1 MIRYKRHRLSQ
12 NKRDMQNKIKRTCA
26 ISAYFLLLFVASSV
40 AVAATSQVSLG
51 GVSYAVTSTDNSAT
65 WVQDSS
71 SGALVLGNGVAS
83 DSGSAVLYSMDSYQ
97 SENGFRMSV
106 YFSTSSIDSSG
117 GNELSFGLVRDDGN
131 LSTPDSG
138 NPFGNSS
145 PVFSVG
151 ANITGNQRGLRF
163 SDGNDSILLDNAGTR
178 VDFAAGRLTKLTLE
192 LARGGHWTY
201 RINDKY
207 EESGVVTESFDLTRP
222 YKFAAYS
229 RGEAAGKAIV
239 AIVVEDNYALGER
252 ADNVRTTWGIN
263 VGNMV
268 LDQLTDFKTIDFAGV
283 GFNSGASTSAD
294 HFAPNRLLEI
304 LANGEPENLHVPTW
318 GDLSLDEP
326 QNDPQLARILAVK
339 EAGLQVQ
346 AYTNSENLAG
356 DNADQFVV
364 LADRFFDWCDTDPAA
379 VAFLDKPY
387 MTGTWDRGRETYVN
401 TGDYPNRKYMFCYAE
416 YVLKDFGLRYAPYM
430 DSWTFDSGSSI
441 TGIGGDVS
449 NSGRIEE
456 QRIFQAFA
464 DAIHAGDP
472 SVPLAFNNGRSNGA
486 AAPFSDATFFDDFMF
501 GHAFGGNNSHAV
513 KGGTFERNETF
524 IDRIE
529 ETNGSVLDGGDYE
542 WDDKVVGNLSSKI
555 GVAAWSYSPVQAW
568 EDDDFLD
575 WNLRALSAGGSMS
588 WSGAIPRNGTPRLYD
603 YASALYKKLDDHLIA
618 NEAPNQPNWARGITY
633 LPAAT
638 GGEQYSRT
646 LEEGED
652 FFHPRGRD
660 IFISLG
666 SDAPEWLSINE
677 PSAGS
682 WVLSG
687 TPPLASDF
695 ISFELVASEANGAS
709 SSREVDLIIDGD
721 DDAPIVVPPGTPTT
735 PVTPITPI
743 TPIIQ
748 PPINTT
754 SQLVTITKRNA
765 PGFAIDGGDGAAAR
779 QDVRLFEVDSDD
791 INQQW
796 LEISRGD
803 GFYSYQKMGTEFC
816 IDGNHRG
823 EKRQN
828 VYLWRCSENNVN
840 QHWKK
845 IDVGDGY
852 YSLEKR
858 NAPGFVL
865 NGQSSGANGQSITLW
880 ELIDNGNLQW
890 QITDR

>member
-1 MIRYKRHRLSQ
+1 MNKSSKPQRIRRTTRQHFC
-12 NKRDMQNKIKRTCA
+12 KIKHVLSVSA
-26 ISAYFLLLFVASSV
+26 LVLPLMSAYAT
-40 AVAATSQVSLG
+40 AADSQVSLDG
-51 GVSYAVTSTDNSAT
+51 ESYGVTSINGGASWVADPASGNLVYDN
-65 WVQDSS
+65 
-71 SGALVLGNGVAS
+71 GGAS
-83 DSGSAVLYSMDSYQ
+83 DSGSSVLFSDDSFR
-97 SENGFRMSV
+97 SENGLRVSV
-106 YFSTSSIDSSG
+106 YFNASSVSSAN

-131 LSTPDSG
+131 LAAPDDV
-138 NPFGNSS
+138 NPFGSDSS
-145 PVFSVG
+145 FFSIG
-151 ANITGNQRGLRF
+151 ANITGSQRGMRF
-163 SDGNDSILLDNAGTR
+163 SDGNNSTLLDRAGTR
-178 VDFAAGRLTKLTLE
+178 VDFAGGQTTKLTLE

-201 RINDKY
+201 RINDNY
-207 EESGVVTESFDLTRP
+207 EESGVVIEGFDLNRS
-222 YKFAAYS
+222 YRFAAFGS
-229 RGEAAGKAIV
+229 GGAASKTILAV
-239 AIVVEDNYALGER
+239 TVENNYALGER

-268 LDQLTDFKTIDFAGV
+268 LDQISDLKTIDFAGV

-326 QNDPQLARILAVK
+326 QNDPQLAAFLAVK

-356 DNADQFVV
+356 NNADQFVV
-364 LADRFFDWCDTDPAA
+364 LAERFFDWCDTNPAA

-387 MTGTWDRGRETYVN
+387 MTGTWDRGSETYVD
-401 TGDYPNRKYMFCYAE
+401 TGDFPNRKYMFCYAE
-416 YVLKDFGLRYAPYM
+416 YVLKDFGMRYARLA

-501 GHAFGGNNSHAV
+501 GHAFGGNNSHAT

-524 IDRIE
+524 INRIE
-529 ETNGSVLDGGDYE
+529 ETDGSVLEGGDYD
-542 WDDKVVGNLSSKI
+542 WDDKVVGNLTSKI

-575 WNLRALSAGGSMS
+575 WNLRALTSGGSMS

-603 YASALYKKLDDHLIA
+603 YAIALYTKLDDHLAA

-638 GGEQYSRT
+638 GGRQYSRT
-646 LEEGED
+646 LEEGEH
-652 FFHPRGRD
+652 FYHPRGRD

-666 SDAPEWLSINE
+666 SDAPDWLSINE
-677 PSAGS
+677 SSAGS

-687 TPPLASDF
+687 TPPSASDF
-695 ISFELVASEANGAS
+695 ISFELVATEPNGAS

-721 DDAPIVVPPGTPTT
+721 DDGPIVVPPVNP
-735 PVTPITPI
+735 PVTPIVTPPI
-743 TPIIQ
+743 TPIVT
-748 PPINTT
+748 PPVTTT
-754 SQLVTITKRNA
+754 SQTVMITKRNA
-765 PGFAIDGGDGAAAR
+765 PGFAVNGGNGGANG
-779 QDVRLFEVDSDD
+779 QNVTLLEVDSSDV
-791 INQQW
+791 NQQW
-796 LEISRGD
+796 LEISRGN
-803 GFYSYQKMGTEFC
+803 GFFSYQKVGTDFC
-816 IDGNHRG
+816 IDGNHGAARN
-823 EKRQN
+823 QN
-828 VYLWRCSENNVN
+828 VYLWRCNDNNQN
-840 QHWKK
+840 QQWEK

-858 NAPGFVL
+858 NAPGYVL
-865 NGQSSGANGQSITLW
+865 NGQRGGANGQSVTLW
-880 ELIDNGNLQW
+880 ETVDHRNLQW
-890 QITDR
+890 QITGQ

>member
-1 MIRYKRHRLSQ
+1 MAHALTLGVIF
-12 NKRDMQNKIKRTCA
+12 
-26 ISAYFLLLFVASSV
+26 ISSMSV
-40 AVAATSQVSLG
+40 SAFTMAADSQVSLD
-51 GVSYAVTSTDNSAT
+51 GVSYGVTSISGGASWVADPASGNLVYDNGGASASA
-65 WVQDSS
+65 SS
-71 SGALVLGNGVAS
+71 VLFSDESFQSDNGLVV
-83 DSGSAVLYSMDSYQ
+83 
-97 SENGFRMSV
+97 SV
-106 YFSTSSIDSSG
+106 YFNTSTVSSAN
-117 GNELSFGLVRDDGN
+117 GNELSFGLVRDDRN
-131 LSTPDSG
+131 LATPDG
-138 NPFGNSS
+138 VNPFGGDSS
-145 PVFSVG
+145 FFSIG
-151 ANITGNQRGLRF
+151 ANITGNQRGIRF
-163 SDGNDSILLDNAGTR
+163 SDGSNSTLLDTAGTR
-178 VDFAAGRLTKLTLE
+178 ADFAGGQIIKLTLE
-192 LARGGHWTY
+192 VARGGHWTY
-201 RINDKY
+201 RINDDY
-207 EESGVVTESFDLTRP
+207 EESGIVIEGFDLSRP
-222 YKFAAYS
+222 YKFAAFGKS
-229 RGEAAGKAIV
+229 DAASKTIMAV
-239 AIVVEDNYALGER
+239 TVEDNYALGER

-268 LDQLTDFKTIDFAGV
+268 LDEIADFKTIDFAGV

-294 HFAPNRLLEI
+294 HFAPNKLLEI

-339 EAGLQVQ
+339 EAGLQAQ

-356 DNADQFVV
+356 TNADQFVV
-364 LADRFFDWCDTDPAA
+364 LADRFFNWCDTNPAA

-387 MTGTWDRGRETYVN
+387 MTGTWDRGRETYVD
-401 TGDYPNRKYMFCYAE
+401 TGEFPNRKYMFCYAE
-416 YVLKDFGLRYAPYM
+416 YVLKDFGMRYGRYM

-472 SVPLAFNNGRSNGA
+472 SIPLAFNNGRSNGA

-501 GHAFGGNNSHAV
+501 GHAFGGNNSHAT

-529 ETNGSVLDGGDYE
+529 ETNGSVLQGGDYD
-542 WDDKVVGNLSSKI
+542 WDDQVVGNLSSKI

-575 WNLRALSAGGSMS
+575 WNLRALTSGGSMS

-618 NEAPNQPNWARGITY
+618 NEAPNRPNWARGITY

-646 LEEGED
+646 LVEGDD
-652 FFHPRGRD
+652 FYHPRGRD

-666 SDAPEWLSINE
+666 PDAPDWLNVNE
-677 PSAGS
+677 SSAGS
-682 WVLSG
+682 WILSG
-687 TPPLASDF
+687 TPPSASDF
-695 ISFELVASEANGAS
+695 ISFELVATESNGNSA
-709 SSREVDLIIDGD
+709 SREVDLIIDGD
-721 DDAPIVVPPGTPTT
+721 DSGPTVVPPVTTPNPPIVTP
-735 PVTPITPI
+735 PVTPIVTPPG
-743 TPIIQ
+743 TA
-748 PPINTT
+748 T
-754 SQLVTITKRNA
+754 SQVVTITKRNA
-765 PGFAIDGGDGAAAR
+765 PGFAIDGGDGAAKR
-779 QDVRLFEVDSDD
+779 QDVTLFEADSNNV
-791 INQQW
+791 NQQW

-803 GFYSYQKMGTEFC
+803 GFYSYQKMGTEYC
-816 IDGNHRG
+816 IDGNSGGARS
-823 EKRQN
+823 QN
-828 VYLWRCSENNVN
+828 VYLWNCSENNAN

-865 NGQSSGANGQSITLW
+865 NGQSSAANGQSITLW
-880 ELIDNGNLQW
+880 QLVNHRNLQW
-890 QITDR
+890 QISNR